1 MTGLAGR
8 RALVTGAGGG
18 IGAAICRRL
27 AADGAAV
34 IATDLDLDGA
44 RRVAQE
50 VGGEARQL
58 DVTDSYAAAAL
69 AGELGPVHLL
79 ISNAGWD
86 RVMPFLETTPEHW
99 EKAVRINLMGHIAV
113 AHAFLPGMVERGEGR
128 VVNIASDAGKVG
140 SSGET
145 VYAAAKGGVIA
156 FTRSLAR
163 EVARHG
169 VLVNCVCPG
178 PIETPFLD
186 AFEDERGQRILEA
199 MKRTI
204 PLRRL
209 GSPQDVAGCV
219 AYLVSEDASYVTG
232 QAISVD
238 GGLVMS

>member
-8 RALVTGAGGG
+8 TALVTGAAGG

-34 IATDLDLDGA
+34 IATDLDLEGA
-44 RRVAQE
+44 RRVAHE
-50 VGGEARQL
+50 VAGEARRL
-58 DVTDSYAAAAL
+58 DVTDAQAAAAL
-69 AGELGPVHLL
+69 ARELGAVHIL

-86 RVMPFLETTPEHW
+86 RVMPFMETTPEHW

-113 AHAFLPGMVERGEGR
+113 AHAFLAGMVERGEGR
-128 VVNIASDAGKVG
+128 IVNIASDAGKVG

-156 FTRSLAR
+156 FTKSLAR

-178 PIETPFLD
+178 PIDTPFLK
-186 AFEDERGQRILEA
+186 AFEQERDQRILEA

-209 GSPQDVAGCV
+209 GAPEDVAGCV
-219 AYLVSEDASYVTG
+219 AYLVSDDASYLTG

>member
-27 AADGAAV
+27 AADGAEV
-34 IATDLDLDGA
+34 IATDLDLEGA

-50 VGGEARQL
+50 VGGGARQL

-69 AGELGPVHLL
+69 AQELGPVHLL
-79 ISNAGWD
+79 VSNAGWD

-113 AHAFLPGMVERGEGR
+113 AHAFLPGMVERGGGR

-156 FTRSLAR
+156 FTKSLAR

-209 GSPQDVAGCV
+209 GSPEDVAGCV
-219 AYLVSEDASYVTG
+219 AYLVSEDAGYVTG

>member
-8 RALVTGAGGG
+8 TALVTGAAGG

-34 IATDLDLDGA
+34 IATDLDLEGA
-44 RRVAQE
+44 RRVARE
-50 VGGEARQL
+50 VGGEARHL
-58 DVTDSYAAAAL
+58 DVTDAQAAAAL
-69 AGELGPVHLL
+69 ARELGAVHLL

-99 EKAVRINLMGHIAV
+99 EKALGINLMGHIAV

-156 FTRSLAR
+156 FTKSLAR

-178 PIETPFLD
+178 PTETPFLE
-186 AFEDERGQRILEA
+186 AFENERSQRILES

-209 GSPQDVAGCV
+209 GAPEDVAGCV
-219 AYLVSEDASYVTG
+219 AYLVSDDASYLTG

-238 GGLVMS
+238 GGLVM

>member
-186 AFEDERGQRILEA
+186 AFGDERGQRILEA

>member
-156 FTRSLAR
+156 FTKSLAR

>member
-27 AADGAAV
+27 AADGAEV
-34 IATDLDLDGA
+34 IATDLDLEGA

-69 AGELGPVHLL
+69 AQELGPVHLL
-79 ISNAGWD
+79 VSNAGWD

-113 AHAFLPGMVERGEGR
+113 AHAFLPGMVERGGGR

-156 FTRSLAR
+156 FTKSLAR

-186 AFEDERGQRILEA
+186 AFEDERGQRILEV

-209 GSPQDVAGCV
+209 GSPEDVAGCV
-219 AYLVSEDASYVTG
+219 AYLVSEDAGYVTG